1 MNPRLLGPYCS
12 QPVCPTLSMPNLP
25 PFSSTPPRPV
35 ERAFAVAFGVFVG
48 SILFSVA
55 GTLLLSFFPT
65 EAAVALGWIA
75 QHLGISLVDMV
86 QGSTWAYMALMPLLT
101 LLLYLPALGLRRS
114 LLFLLWGSV
123 LGATAELVGT
133 QTGFPFGAYAY
144 SDLLGAKIAGHVPW
158 FIPPSWY
165 AMSLLSYDLAGR
177 VGLGRWGRVATAAVF
192 MVLWDVAL
200 DPAMTAGAHSGW
212 SFWSYPGGGVFFG
225 MPLVNWVG
233 WLATSLVIVW
243 GYDRLLGG
251 LRYAPRWAPLLY
263 AVNVLFP
270 VFICFAYGAALAGVL
285 GLVALAVVLGLV
297 GLRRPASPVARPP
310 VSAHV

>member
-1 MNPRLLGPYCS
+1 M
-12 QPVCPTLSMPNLP
+12 PTLPSYSPT
-25 PFSSTPPRPV
+25 TPPLLD
-35 ERAFAVAFGVFVG
+35 RAFAIAFGVFVG

-55 GTLLLSFFPT
+55 GTLLLSFFPA

-75 QHLGISLVDMV
+75 QNLGVGLIDMV
-86 QGSTWAYMALMPLLT
+86 KGSTWAYMALMPLLT
-101 LLLYLPALGLRRS
+101 LLLYLPALGARRS
-114 LLFLLWGSV
+114 LLFLLWGNA

-133 QTGFPFGAYAY
+133 QTGFPFGAYVY

-177 VGLGRWGRVATAAVF
+177 LGIGRWARVVTAAVF

-233 WLATSLVIVW
+233 WLGTSLVIMW

-251 LRYAPRWAPLLY
+251 LRYAPRWAPTLY

-297 GLRRPASPVARPP
+297 RLRGGQPQVNRPP
-310 VSAHV
+310 AIARA